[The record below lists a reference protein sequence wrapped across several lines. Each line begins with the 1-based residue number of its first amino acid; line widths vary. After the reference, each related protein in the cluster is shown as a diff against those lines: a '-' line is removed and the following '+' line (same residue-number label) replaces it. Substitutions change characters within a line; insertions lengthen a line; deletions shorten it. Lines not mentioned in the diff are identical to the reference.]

1 MPTWSYEGDMSTSD
15 EEQAAEGCRG
25 AIQPAVIRKWLV
37 NPNCDLPRVALT
49 EEEVVVVGRLV
60 AGRRRRSCLAV
71 GGGHAVV
78 L

>member
-1 MPTWSYEGDMSTSD
+1 MSTSD

-25 AIQPAVIRKWLV
+25 AIQPSVIRKWLV

-49 EEEVVVVGRLV
+49 EEEVVVVVGRLV

>member
-1 MPTWSYEGDMSTSD
+1 MSTSD
-15 EEQAAEGCRG
+15 EEQAAEGGRG

-49 EEEVVVVGRLV
+49 EEEVVGRLV

>member
-1 MPTWSYEGDMSTSD
+1 MSTSD
-15 EEQAAEGCRG
+15 EEQAAAEGGRG

-37 NPNCDLPRVALT
+37 NPNCGLPRVALT
-49 EEEVVVVGRLV
+49 EEEVVVVVGRLV

>member
-15 EEQAAEGCRG
+15 EEQAAAEGCRG

-37 NPNCDLPRVALT
+37 NPNCGLPRVALT
-49 EEEVVVVGRLV
+49 EEEVVGRLV

>member
-1 MPTWSYEGDMSTSD
+1 MSTSD

-49 EEEVVVVGRLV
+49 EEEVVVGRLV
-60 AGRRRRSCLAV
+60 AGRRCRSCLAV

>member
-1 MPTWSYEGDMSTSD
+1 MSTSD
-15 EEQAAEGCRG
+15 EEQAAEGGRG
-25 AIQPAVIRKWLV
+25 ANQPAVIRKWLV

-49 EEEVVVVGRLV
+49 EEEVVVVVVGRLV